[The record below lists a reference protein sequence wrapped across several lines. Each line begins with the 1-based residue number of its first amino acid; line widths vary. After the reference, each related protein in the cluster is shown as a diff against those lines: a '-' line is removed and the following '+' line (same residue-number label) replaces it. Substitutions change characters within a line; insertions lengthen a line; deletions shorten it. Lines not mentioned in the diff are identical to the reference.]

1 MVNFSAPPKILAP
14 VIAGVLVVWLAL
26 PVAPGVVYPKRGLAS
41 ESTGYL
47 QSEIGGDWYRGSGC
61 VVQHPRLIFT
71 AAHMIHDEGLW
82 ASRQRFARAHHS
94 NSIPGVEDGIMPR
107 GMRYWTSYASRVRKE
122 GDSSRG
128 AFERDFAVLYHSS
141 RDFGPAL
148 GCWADGAEA
157 LVSGGRKRIVGY
169 PARIDFTRESGRS
182 YQHRTDWFTIEGRR
196 NLGAYVL
203 FDGVSTGGGNSGGPV
218 FVEDG
223 DQELVAG
230 ILVSGS
236 RSTAGVRAIDDAALQ
251 LAQSALGGRS
261 TRSINFRNTDRHLLP
276 DGAKRFSRRTVTASG
291 FNGSLQHLDF
301 SVNIAT
307 PRRGDL
313 EVYLRSPSGRVRWVA
328 KQQGGSTRN
337 LRQSGI
343 GFSSTYR
350 GQAADGRWQLYMRDA
365 VKGNRA
371 TFRSFAVR
379 ITG

>member
-1 MVNFSAPPKILAP
+1 MVNFAAPPKGAAA
-14 VIAGVLVVWLAL
+14 VIAGALVAWLTV
-26 PVAPGVVYPKRGLAS
+26 PVAPGVIYPKRGLAS
-41 ESTGYL
+41 ASTGYL
-47 QSEIGGDWYRGSGC
+47 QSEIGGYWYRGSGC
-61 VVQHPRLIFT
+61 VVQHPRLVFT

-82 ASRQRFARAHHS
+82 ATRQRFVRAHHS
-94 NSIPGVEDGIMPR
+94 STSPGVEDGIVPR
-107 GMRYWTSYASRVRKE
+107 GMRYWTSYARRVRKD
-122 GDSSRG
+122 GDSSAG
-128 AFERDFAVLYHSS
+128 AFEQDFAVLYHSS

-148 GCWADGAEA
+148 GWWADGAEA

-169 PARIDFTRESGRS
+169 PAVVDLTREPGRS

-196 NLGAYVL
+196 NLGAYIL
-203 FDGVSTGGGNSGGPV
+203 FQGVSTGGGNSGGPV

-223 DQELVAG
+223 DEELVAG

-251 LAQSALGGRS
+251 LAQSALGGQP

-276 DGAKRFSRRTVTASG
+276 DGAKQFSRRAVTASG
-291 FNGSLQHLDF
+291 FDGSLQRLDF
-301 SVNIAT
+301 SVDIAT

-328 KQQGGSTRN
+328 RQQGGSTRN
-337 LRQSGI
+337 LRQSGV
-343 GFSSTYR
+343 GFSSSYR
-350 GQAADGRWQLYMRDA
+350 GQAADGRWILYMRDA

-371 TFRSFAVR
+371 TFRSFGVK